1 MTPETPARAATR
13 DARTKELLRWLAARA
28 GADPATLDAE
38 TPLLERG
45 LLDSLGVV
53 DLLLWLEERR
63 GAPVDVAWIRPGAFR
78 DARSIVDAFL
88 EEPR

>member
-1 MTPETPARAATR
+1 MKPAYT
-13 DARTKELLRWLAARA
+13 DALLAWIAARA
-28 GADPATLDAE
+28 DVEPATIDAD

-63 GAPVDVAWIRPGAFR
+63 GAPVDVTRIRPGAFR
-78 DARSIVDAFL
+78 SARSILAAFSGDA
-88 EEPR
+88 R